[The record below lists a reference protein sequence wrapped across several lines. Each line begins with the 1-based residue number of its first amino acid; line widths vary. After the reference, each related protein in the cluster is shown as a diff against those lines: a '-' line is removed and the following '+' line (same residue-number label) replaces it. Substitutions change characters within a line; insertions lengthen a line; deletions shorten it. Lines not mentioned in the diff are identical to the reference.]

1 MNKKFR
7 GLIVVLII
15 FLGVMTYSIIQVK
28 SVGSNLQYVVEAPD
42 LQQTDIAASSD
53 SESGSTTSY
62 PNQALKEWKESLDDS
77 AETLSQG
84 VSAWTMG
91 GVIQSTTITDTK
103 GETSSDARID
113 LLGENAFTV
122 HPRYLLYGRTF
133 YDEELKNGDKVVMLD
148 EQLALKLYSVADPID
163 RTVMINNE
171 EYRIVG
177 IVRHTKQV
185 GDYMDMGAYIPLM
198 SLMSQNVK
206 PTAIVVEATPISGA
220 GANVTFTNAMKEWKS
235 GGTVIDLG
243 KETMAA
249 TLWLRFL
256 IFLAGFVV
264 TLRVIKRLNQEVTIY
279 HKKYHASLQNVYA
292 IHLMPQL
299 VGHIVLYAIGYA
311 LCAGALAL
319 LINYLITPVYT
330 FTEWVPTVLVEW
342 DDITTA
348 FWNVWQTSA
357 TTIEF
362 RTPELLRLRFF
373 TVVLQACTACVG
385 LIVALIYGKNRS
397 QEQKLKDTLT
407 TLYQEHVAVSFVRT
421 EKPVLF
427 AAMGYIPCTASE
439 EEIDCGEKKKKLRK
453 TTAMIRIVDAKEVLR
468 LMPNT
473 EREGSFVLRIT
484 DASIKQNNET
494 YCVTC
499 NAEGKK
505 VTEIDRDY
513 DLSLPVETLARLVY
527 GSENFQDY
535 LESHA
540 DYDLKMRSHTMEGFF
555 AHHMKIE
562 GRA

>member
-1 MNKKFR
+1 M
-7 GLIVVLII
+7 LLII
-15 FLGVMTYSIIQVK
+15 FLGVMTYGVVQVK
-28 SVGSNLQYVVEAPD
+28 SVGSNLQYVVASPA
-42 LQQTDIAASSD
+42 LQQGGSAGESENTAA
-53 SESGSTTSY
+53 GVK
-62 PNQALKEWKESLDDS
+62 PNQSLKEWKESLDSLEDD
-77 AETLSQG
+77 LSQG

-91 GVIQSTTITDTK
+91 GVIQSTTVTDAK
-103 GETSSDARID
+103 GENSSDARID

-148 EQLALKLYSVADPID
+148 EQLALKLYAVADPID
-163 RTVMINNE
+163 RTVIINEE

-185 GDYMDMGAYIPLM
+185 GDFADMGAYIPLM
-198 SLMSQNVK
+198 SLLSQNIQ

-220 GANVTFTNAMKEWKS
+220 GANVTFTNAMKQWHQ

-249 TLWLRFL
+249 TLWLRF
-256 IFLAGFVV
+256 FLFLMGFVV
-264 TLRVIKRLNQEVTIY
+264 TLRVIKRLNREVTMY
-279 HKKYHASLQNVYA
+279 HKSYHAQLQNVYA
-292 IHLMPQL
+292 SRLMPQL
-299 VGHIVLYAIGYA
+299 VGHIVLYAIGYM

-319 LINYLITPVYT
+319 LVNYLISPVYT
-330 FTEWVPTVLVEW
+330 FPEWVPTVLVEW
-342 DDITTA
+342 DDIATA

-373 TVVLQACTACVG
+373 TVLLEACTACVSM
-385 LIVALIYGKNRS
+385 IVVFLYAKNRS
-397 QEQKLKDTLT
+397 QEQKLQEMLA
-407 TLYQEHVAVSFVRT
+407 TLYQQHVAVSFVRT
-421 EKPVLF
+421 ENPMLF
-427 AAMGYIPCTASE
+427 ASMGYVPCPNSE
-439 EEIDCGEKKKKLRK
+439 QSIDCGEKKTKMRK
-453 TTAMIRIVDAKEVLR
+453 TTAMIRIIDAKEMLR

-484 DASIKQNNET
+484 DSSIQQNNET
-494 YCVTC
+494 YRVTC
-499 NAEGKK
+499 GAEGKK

-527 GSENFQDY
+527 GSANFQDY